1 MFMNKRTFYSII
13 YRFKKIMPTV
23 LICIE
28 IELKF
33 MYCGFLPSLTLYF
46 LYKLGFILQNQE
58 N

>member
-1 MFMNKRTFYSII
+1 MGISDVPIIKFLSSMYMFMNKRTFYSII

-33 MYCGFLPSLTLYF
+33 M
-46 LYKLGFILQNQE
+46 
-58 N
+58 